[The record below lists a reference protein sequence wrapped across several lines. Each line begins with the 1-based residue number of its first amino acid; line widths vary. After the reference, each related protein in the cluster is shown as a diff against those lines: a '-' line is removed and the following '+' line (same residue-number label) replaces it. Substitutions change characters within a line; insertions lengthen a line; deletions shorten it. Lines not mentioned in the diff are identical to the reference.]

1 MLNLFPAEWTKLR
14 STASFWWTSA
24 LIIAFGVFY
33 GGLFGTASKLGGMPY
48 APLTV
53 AATMALTTAII
64 VIVQASMTVTTE
76 YRFGIPPTNFR
87 VAPKRWQVAVAKLVL
102 GAVLAALLTFV
113 GLVVAF
119 MVGDLTAPVPANWV
133 SNTASRRALWAIP
146 LGMALITLFQQGVGW
161 IARNTSGAVVT
172 GMGMM
177 LLVESIVGFIP
188 RYGADVAKFLPFGNL
203 MAFMTNSPTQNWELP
218 VSLLIFA
225 VWAVVAWI
233 VGVVLLET
241 RDA

>member
-24 LIIAFGVFY
+24 LIIVFGAFY
-33 GGLFGTASKLGGMPY
+33 GALFGTASKLGGMPY

-102 GAVLAALLTFV
+102 GAALAALLTFF
-113 GLVVAF
+113 GLAVAF
-119 MVGDLTAPVPANWV
+119 AIGDLTAPVPANWV
-133 SNTASRRALWAIP
+133 SNTAARRALWAIP

-177 LLVESIVGFIP
+177 LLIESIVSFIP

-203 MAFMTNSPTQNWELP
+203 MAFMTNSPTQNWTLP

>member
-14 STASFWWTSA
+14 STASFWWNSA
-24 LIIAFGVFY
+24 LILVFGAFFGA
-33 GGLFGTASKLGGMPY
+33 LFGFASKLGGMPY

-53 AATMALTTAII
+53 AATMALITAIV

-76 YRFGIPPTNFR
+76 YRFGIPPTYFR

-102 GAVLAALLTFV
+102 GAVLAALATFL
-113 GLVVAF
+113 GLAVAF
-119 MVGDLTAPVPANWV
+119 TIGDLTAPVPANWV

-161 IARNTSGAVVT
+161 ITRNTAGAVVT

-177 LLVESIVGFIP
+177 LLIESIVGFIP

-225 VWAVVAWI
+225 VWAVAAWI

>member
-14 STASFWWTSA
+14 STASFWWNSA
-24 LIIAFGVFY
+24 LIIVFGAFFGA
-33 GGLFGTASKLGGMPY
+33 LFGFASKLGGMPY

-53 AATMALTTAII
+53 AATMALITAIV

-102 GAVLAALLTFV
+102 GAVLAALATFL
-113 GLVVAF
+113 GLAVAF
-119 MVGDLTAPVPANWV
+119 TVGDLTAPVPANWV

-146 LGMALITLFQQGVGW
+146 LGMALITLFQQGIGW
-161 IARNTSGAVVT
+161 ITRNTAGAVVT

-177 LLVESIVGFIP
+177 LLIESIVGFIP

-203 MAFMTNSPTQNWELP
+203 MAFMTNSPANWTLP

-225 VWAVVAWI
+225 VWAVAAWI
-233 VGVVLLET
+233 IGVVLLET

>member
-1 MLNLFPAEWTKLR
+1 MA
-14 STASFWWTSA
+14 A
-24 LIIAFGVFY
+24 LATFL
-33 GGLFGTASKLGGMPY
+33 GL
-48 APLTV
+48 
-53 AATMALTTAII
+53 
-64 VIVQASMTVTTE
+64 
-76 YRFGIPPTNFR
+76 
-87 VAPKRWQVAVAKLVL
+87 AVAF
-102 GAVLAALLTFV
+102 T
-113 GLVVAF
+113 
-119 MVGDLTAPVPANWV
+119 VGDLTAPVPANWV

-146 LGMALITLFQQGVGW
+146 LGMALITLFQHGVGW

-203 MAFMTNSPTQNWELP
+203 MAFMTNSPANWTLP

>member
-14 STASFWWTSA
+14 STASFWWNSA
-24 LIIAFGVFY
+24 LIIVFGAFFGA
-33 GGLFGTASKLGGMPY
+33 LFGFASKLGGMPY

-53 AATMALTTAII
+53 AATMALITAIV

-102 GAVLAALLTFV
+102 GAVLAALATFV
-113 GLVVAF
+113 GLAVAF
-119 MVGDLTAPVPANWV
+119 TVGDLTAPVPANWV

-161 IARNTSGAVVT
+161 ITRNTSGAVVT

-177 LLVESIVGFIP
+177 LLIESIVSFIP

-225 VWAVVAWI
+225 VWAVAAWI

>member
-14 STASFWWTSA
+14 STASFWWNSA
-24 LIIAFGVFY
+24 LILVFGAFFGA
-33 GGLFGTASKLGGMPY
+33 LFGFASKLGGMPY

-53 AATMALTTAII
+53 AATMALITAIV

-102 GAVLAALLTFV
+102 GAVLAALATFL
-113 GLVVAF
+113 GLAVAF
-119 MVGDLTAPVPANWV
+119 TVGDLTAPVPANWV

-161 IARNTSGAVVT
+161 ITRNTAGAVVT

-177 LLVESIVGFIP
+177 LLIESIVGFIP

-203 MAFMTNSPTQNWELP
+203 MAFMTNSPANWTLP

-225 VWAVVAWI
+225 VWAVAAWI

>member
-76 YRFGIPPTNFR
+76 YRFGIPQTNFR

-113 GLVVAF
+113 GLAVAF
-119 MVGDLTAPVPANWV
+119 AIGDLTAPVPANWV
-133 SNTASRRALWAIP
+133 SNSASRRALWAIP

-177 LLVESIVGFIP
+177 LLIESIVSFIP

>member
-14 STASFWWTSA
+14 STASFWWNSA
-24 LIIAFGVFY
+24 LILVFGAFFGA
-33 GGLFGTASKLGGMPY
+33 LFGFASKLGGMPY

-53 AATMALTTAII
+53 AATMALITAIV

-102 GAVLAALLTFV
+102 GAVLAALATFL
-113 GLVVAF
+113 GLAVAF
-119 MVGDLTAPVPANWV
+119 TIGDLTAPVPANWV

-161 IARNTSGAVVT
+161 ITRNTSGAVVT

-177 LLVESIVGFIP
+177 LLIESIVGFIP

-203 MAFMTNSPTQNWELP
+203 MAFMTNSPANWTLP

-225 VWAVVAWI
+225 VWAVAAWI
-233 VGVVLLET
+233 IGVVLLET

>member
-14 STASFWWTSA
+14 STASFWWNSA
-24 LIIAFGVFY
+24 LILVFGAFFGA
-33 GGLFGTASKLGGMPY
+33 LFGFASKLGGMPY

-53 AATMALTTAII
+53 AATMALITAIV

-102 GAVLAALLTFV
+102 GAVLAALATFL
-113 GLVVAF
+113 GLAVAF
-119 MVGDLTAPVPANWV
+119 TIGDLTAPVPANWV

-146 LGMALITLFQQGVGW
+146 LGMALITPFQQGVGW
-161 IARNTSGAVVT
+161 ITRNTAGAVVT

-177 LLVESIVGFIP
+177 LLIESIVGFIP

-203 MAFMTNSPTQNWELP
+203 MAFMTNSPANWTLP

-225 VWAVVAWI
+225 VWAVAAWI
-233 VGVVLLET
+233 IGVVLLET

>member
-14 STASFWWTSA
+14 STASFWWNSA
-24 LIIAFGVFY
+24 LILVFGAFFGA
-33 GGLFGTASKLGGMPY
+33 LFGFASKLGGMPY

-53 AATMALTTAII
+53 AATMALITAIV

-102 GAVLAALLTFV
+102 GAVLAALATFL
-113 GLVVAF
+113 GLAVAF
-119 MVGDLTAPVPANWV
+119 TVGDLTAPVPANWV

-146 LGMALITLFQQGVGW
+146 LGMALITLFQQGIGW
-161 IARNTSGAVVT
+161 ITRNTAGAVVT

-177 LLVESIVGFIP
+177 LLIESIVGFIP

-203 MAFMTNSPTQNWELP
+203 MAFMTNSPANWTLP

-225 VWAVVAWI
+225 VWAVAAWI
-233 VGVVLLET
+233 IGAVLLET

>member
-113 GLVVAF
+113 GLAVAF
-119 MVGDLTAPVPANWV
+119 AIGDLTAPVPANWV

-177 LLVESIVGFIP
+177 LLIESIVSFIP